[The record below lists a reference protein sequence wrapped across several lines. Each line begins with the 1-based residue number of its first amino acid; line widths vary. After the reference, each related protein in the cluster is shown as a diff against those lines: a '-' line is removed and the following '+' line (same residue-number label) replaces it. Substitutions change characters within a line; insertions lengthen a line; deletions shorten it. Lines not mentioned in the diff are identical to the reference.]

1 MENLGQK
8 ISELR
13 KRHNLTQWEL
23 GEKLNVTS
31 QAVSKWENN
40 LSEPDLETTKRL
52 CEIFNVSMN
61 ELLNVEAT
69 TTNETPAPTPTPAK
83 EEKPQQVVQQPQI
96 ILGYCNQCNKPVSH
110 GEYKADTVGVI
121 CNTCYRQN
129 QLAIANSNARENKRS
144 FIAGLVWGGIAF
156 IALLVIGI
164 ILQSTDTSG
173 VPFILI
179 GLGLGFMAFALIS
192 ECIWD
197 GSALDVLL
205 FFCRSFTMP
214 GIIFTWDWDGLKF
227 LIIMK
232 ITFAILSALLS
243 VGVFLIG
250 LIVSLIYATILF
262 PFSIVATIKQINSY
276 KTASYES

>member
-13 KRHNLTQWEL
+13 KKHNLTQSEL

-40 LSEPDLETTKRL
+40 LSEPDLETTKKL
-52 CEIFNVSMN
+52 CEIFDVSMN
-61 ELLNVEAT
+61 ELLSVEIT
-69 TTNETPAPTPTPAK
+69 NNNETPAPTPSPVK
-83 EEKPQQVVQQPQI
+83 EEQPQPKI
-96 ILGYCNQCNKPVSH
+96 ILGYCKQCNKPVSN
-110 GEYKADTVGVI
+110 GEYQVSADGIGVI
-121 CNTCYRQN
+121 CNACERTRRFN
-129 QLAIANSNARENKRS
+129 VANSNYHEDKRS

-164 ILQSTDTSG
+164 ILDATSSSST
-173 VPFILI
+173 PFVLI
-179 GLGLGFMAFALIS
+179 GLGLGFASFALIS

-214 GIIFTWDWDGLKF
+214 GIIFTWDWDGIKF

-232 ITFAILSALLS
+232 ITFAILSAVLS
-243 VGVFLIG
+243 VAVFAIG
-250 LIVSLIYATILF
+250 LVVSLVYATILF
-262 PFSIVATIKQINSY
+262 PFSLIATIKNLNELKS
-276 KTASYES
+276 